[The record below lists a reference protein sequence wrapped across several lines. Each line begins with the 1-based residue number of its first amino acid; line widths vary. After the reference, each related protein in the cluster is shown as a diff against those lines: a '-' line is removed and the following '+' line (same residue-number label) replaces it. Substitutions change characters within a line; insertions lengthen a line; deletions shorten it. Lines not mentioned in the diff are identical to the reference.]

1 MTEMHDIKELTRQ
14 YDNAQGRAQVAD
26 ADEAAALAR
35 LRDALVAERLAIL
48 AADGIK
54 IGSVV
59 DAFETPY
66 LGRPE
71 GHLGRFVVLG
81 VITRFWFSTELE
93 DARAM
98 LGKMKKD
105 GSPGKQPTT
114 VSWRYDRLALVEET
128 K

>member
-1 MTEMHDIKELTRQ
+1 MHDLKELKRQ
-14 YDNAQGRAQVAD
+14 YQNTKGRAQVARSE
-26 ADEAAALAR
+26 EAAALTR
-35 LRDALVAERLAIL
+35 LQDALVAERMAIL
-48 AADGIK
+48 AADGIM

-59 DAFETPY
+59 DAFEKSY

-71 GHLGRFVVLG
+71 AHLGQFVVLD
-81 VITRFWFSTELE
+81 VRTRFWFSTSLE

-114 VSWRYDRLALVEET
+114 VSWQYDRLALAEEP